1 MGIVLGLVVAI
12 LVVAVAV
19 VLVQLRR
26 RMKKKYTER
35 MQRNILEIYKLA
47 YSSCSRLA
55 IDYRPAH
62 RSWRVGGS
70 IDTISLTSLYTHGR
84 MSGRIY
90 ICIYIYI
97 CGPFFFYLPLFIII
111 SLTIAVLYT

>member
-90 ICIYIYI
+90 IC
-97 CGPFFFYLPLFIII
+97 GPFFFYLPLFIII